1 MALSRPGLWTAR
13 SWSGPEIQNPLRYKA
28 FAMDYRQTPVGIG
41 GGTRAL
47 EQRGGARL
55 YIADLMRMP
64 TVFNGFINVSSKLD
78 ALALFFARL
87 LSGSLKED
95 AKRDLNMQKLTR
107 QMMQSLEKRLKTT
120 IPWAGALHDDH
131 TDIRHVHI
139 LAAIP
144 RRLQKYEL
152 ESLIR
157 EASTICQEQRRELE
171 PGLERA
177 EWRETAKQPR
187 TTYQSLKFSKRHSMP
202 LKRQDQTRKPLVL
215 AGGGSSTK
223 THASCTCPHCHF
235 PQSHNS
241 QGPHN
246 CVSCGWTL
254 HKKRELTLQRK
265 GREWE
270 RSL

>member
-1 MALSRPGLWTAR
+1 MAVVKANYVRKGKGERVKAKANIRYIQERPGRDKEKLTR
-13 SWSGPEIQNPLRYKA
+13 PLFNNAGVLGRHEAYQFIDEEGRKGRY
-28 FAMDYRQTPVGIG
+28 FYR
-41 GGTRAL
+41 R
-47 EQRGGARL
+47 
-55 YIADLMRMP
+55 
-64 TVFNGFINVSSKLD
+64 KLSPD
-78 ALALFFARL
+78 PI
-87 LSGSLKED
+87 KED
-95 AKRDLNMQKLTR
+95 TKRDLNMQKLTR
-107 QMMQSLEKRLKTT
+107 QMMLSLEKRLKTT

-144 RRLQKYEL
+144 RRLQRHEL

-157 EASTICQEQRRELE
+157 EASAICQEQWRELE

-177 EWRETAKQPR
+177 EWREISRQPR
-187 TTYQSLKFSKRHSMP
+187 TPYQSLKFGKRRS
-202 LKRQDQTRKPLVL
+202 LTARRQTRAPLVL
-215 AGGGSSTK
+215 AGGGGSAK
-223 THASCTCPHCHF
+223 AHASCTCPRCHF

-241 QGPHN
+241 LGAHN
-246 CVSCGWTL
+246 CVSCGSTL